1 MNIPLE
7 NVELSTFLQHRS
19 YKIVDI
25 LIVDNGQSYILNSNN
40 RQVKME
46 DHVVL
51 VKQWKK
57 DQRLTK
63 VQTEEERKEEQR
75 KKKEEER
82 MKKKE
87 DAFDSYYQGKGE
99 IFH

>member
-1 MNIPLE
+1 
-7 NVELSTFLQHRS
+7 
-19 YKIVDI
+19 
-25 LIVDNGQSYILNSNN
+25 
-40 RQVKME
+40 ME

-57 DQRLTK
+57 DQRLTR
-63 VQTEEERKEEQR
+63 VQTEEERKEEER

-87 DAFDSYYQGKGE
+87 DAFDSYYQGKRERKYSTERSRFRTNERGPGDRYQNWDPPRRQVAVRD
-99 IFH
+99 IVMKK